1 MNEVE
6 CHAFN
11 WQGLLMRVK
20 EGKVIPVIGHQ
31 LYRDKNDTGEK
42 DSNLLYD
49 YLARELLKECRM
61 KPPAHEHLSFA
72 KAASA
77 FLKENNNNSLKLSET
92 LKKKLDVIH
101 FIPGNPLWKLSRIKP
116 FNLYITT
123 AYDDFLANI
132 LKTVRDIEVKT
143 FGYAQNQKEFKPQD
157 DDLSNS
163 LDNRHC
169 PMVYHLFGSIGK
181 QKFPA
186 YTEKDTH
193 EILRGFIEDMNRHRE
208 NNLFKKLK
216 SSDLLFMGFH
226 SEYDSLF
233 FSTLIPALQN
243 KLPHPSPDFSSSVFI
258 GGISHGDNKNF
269 PQLVDFLESYNA
281 GIICTCESEGFV
293 DCLFRN
299 LREYDDQLIIPG
311 TEIEDDGIPA
321 CSKRKSS
328 EENIPVAFISFR
340 RDDRKAAERLASNL
354 KSDGINV
361 WYDDFE
367 LEPGDEVH
375 ETIILEAIAKYAVFI
390 PLISRASKKLV
401 GSNDVRFH
409 YREWQRAIDNHLEKK
424 NPLKIMP
431 VRIDETDWIY
441 DGFRNFYHIKITG
454 GKKVGKYKLL
464 RKKLLDIRECISKG
478 LPITNDKC

>member
-11 WQGLLMRVK
+11 WQGLLMRIK

-49 YLARELLKECRM
+49 YLARELLKECEM
-61 KPPAHEHLSFA
+61 KPTAHDHLSFA

-92 LKKKLDVIH
+92 LKKKMDVIH

-143 FGYAQNQKEFKPQD
+143 FGYARDQKRFKPQD

-181 QKFPA
+181 QVFPA

-193 EILRGFIEDMNRHRE
+193 ETLRGFIEDMNIHKQ

-216 SSDLLFMGFH
+216 SSNLLFIGFH
-226 SEYDSLF
+226 SEYDSSFL
-233 FSTLIPALQN
+233 SMLVPSLQN
-243 KLPHPSPDFSSSVFI
+243 RLPHPSQDFSPSIFI
-258 GGISHGDNKNF
+258 GGISRGDNKNF

-293 DCLFRN
+293 DCLFRK
-299 LREYDDQLIIPG
+299 LKEYDGQLIIPG
-311 TEIEDDGIPA
+311 TEIEDEGIPA
-321 CSKRKSS
+321 CHKEKINKK
-328 EENIPVAFISFR
+328 NIPVAFISFHGA
-340 RDDRKAAERLASNL
+340 DRKAALLLAKNL
-354 KSDGINV
+354 KNDGIKV
-361 WYDDFE
+361 WYDDAE
-367 LEPGDEVH
+367 LKLGEEVRKKIWKAIDE
-375 ETIILEAIAKYAVFI
+375 YPVFI
-390 PLISRASKKLV
+390 PLISSASERLVEKNEVKYHRDEWHRALDNYLDNKRQRIIIPVIIDKTKKM
-401 GSNDVRFH
+401 
-409 YREWQRAIDNHLEKK
+409 YKK
-424 NPLKIMP
+424 FEDFKHAKIP
-431 VRIDETDWIY
+431 
-441 DGFRNFYHIKITG
+441 G
-454 GKKVGKYKLL
+454 GKKIGEYEKL
-464 RKKLLDIRECISKG
+464 KTGLLIIQERISMG
-478 LPITNDKC
+478 LPISDDQN